1 MEGKSGGEGR
11 ERGGEGKRREKE
23 GKGKGGKGPAPQY
36 FGLELPLQATSRSGS
51 RVSELSSELG

>member
-23 GKGKGGKGPAPQY
+23 RKGKGGKGPAPPI
-36 FGLELPLQATSRSGS
+36 FRPRTAPASHVEKLL
-51 RVSELSSELG
+51 

>member
-1 MEGKSGGEGR
+1 MEGKSGGEGG
-11 ERGGEGKRREKE
+11 ERGEGKRREKE

-51 RVSELSSELG
+51 RVSELSSGLG